1 MMIDYET
8 THCRIHQVIL
18 AGNQIAAVLTETLD
32 PNTACPVTR
41 FIAIDISSSGTYVVF
56 TNPFG
61 DACSLNEF
69 ERLSILGAKTTHAQ
83 KESERERVKA
93 VVSGNYLELKIAC
106 QINLMLNIL
115 HSFSITFV
123 SFDILSTCHE

>member
-1 MMIDYET
+1 M
-8 THCRIHQVIL
+8 
-18 AGNQIAAVLTETLD
+18 
-32 PNTACPVTR
+32 
-41 FIAIDISSSGTYVVF
+41 AI

-83 KESERERVKA
+83 KESERVKA
-93 VVSGNYLELKIAC
+93 VLSGNYLELKIAC